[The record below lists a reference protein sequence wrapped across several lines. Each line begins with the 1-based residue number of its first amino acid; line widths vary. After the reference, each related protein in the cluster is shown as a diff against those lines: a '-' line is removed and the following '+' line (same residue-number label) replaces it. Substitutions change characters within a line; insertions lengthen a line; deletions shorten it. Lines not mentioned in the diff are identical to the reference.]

1 MIFIARTPDEIA
13 EANDLNERYNNF
25 QKNNVQ
31 LENFRS
37 LKKMETDMAM
47 EKYLAARKAYVMT
60 LEEFIVANITSR
72 ENFDAIYKE
81 AYRQACH
88 CYNQESG
95 DWAVDQLL
103 TLEWMV
109 DDHEYWLQDG
119 IFNAQIDAE
128 YEQGLQKNSAN

>member
-1 MIFIARTPDEIA
+1 MTFIACVSDEA
-13 EANDLNERYNNF
+13 TETNDLDKRYEDF
-25 QKNNVQ
+25 KKNNVE

-37 LKKMETDMAM
+37 LKKLETDTAM
-47 EKYLAARKAYVMT
+47 EKYLAAKEMYEMS
-60 LEEFIVANITSR
+60 LKKFIVANVTSL
-72 ENFDAIYKE
+72 ENFDATYKE

-103 TLEWMV
+103 TLEWMI
-109 DDHEYWLQDG
+109 DDHEYWLEDG

-128 YEQGLQKNSAN
+128 CEQGLQKSSAN